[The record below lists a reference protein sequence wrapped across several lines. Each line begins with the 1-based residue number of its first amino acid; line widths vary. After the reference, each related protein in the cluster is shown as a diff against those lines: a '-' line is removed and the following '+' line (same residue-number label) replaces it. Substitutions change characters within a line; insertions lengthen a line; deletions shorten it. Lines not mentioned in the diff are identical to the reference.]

1 MENHAVDEVDLT
13 KSVPGLKRDHWLWL
27 VLSLLF
33 SLALTA
39 LSYRHFQEIE
49 QQKQAQQFISRAD
62 YVAFEL
68 QKKIRSFEQLLRSG
82 AAMWNLF
89 PAVSRQQ
96 WYEFAQHINLDYNY
110 LGVQGLGVALRVP
123 AQHVLSHQQQVQE
136 DGYLEYQIRHGDK
149 VLPEYFPITYIEPF
163 NQRNQRAF
171 GFALNS
177 EAVRASAL
185 QATIESAE
193 PVLTQR
199 TVLLQEDGRD
209 TQFGCL
215 YMQAFY
221 AMNLPVNTRVE
232 RQQAVRGVVYVAFRG
247 RDLVQGIFGND
258 QHDFAL
264 QLFTADK
271 VDPQQM
277 LFSDAWQELPGKSNK
292 PELERILE
300 FGNQRWLM
308 RIRDNTYVDE
318 SARQAN
324 IVLIAGVLLSSL
336 FVILVYNFLQ
346 RQQRIDAKV
355 KRVVWQLS
363 EKEAR
368 YSKLYDAMP
377 EMVLEFQANG
387 CIIGRNPAAQL
398 FFGRILEQAGWQNL
412 TVQQLLADVTIWS
425 WIEVDLKQAKPLLQ
439 YQFISAD
446 HAGRAHSLLLNLL
459 PTLGPNDEYLGGIA
473 LLQNVTALVSAEQKL
488 NAIIANIVDG
498 LIVLND
504 RGNIESFNKS
514 AEHIFAYQASEVLG
528 KNIKILMP
536 ENMRQHHDHF
546 IESYLAGAGMNKL
559 GRGGRILE
567 GLRKNG
573 EIFPIELAIGKIEIA
588 GKIYFSGLV
597 RDLTDIKKNE
607 RIKREFVAAVSHE
620 LRTPLTSI
628 HGSLSLLVA
637 KTFGEIPSQQFKLLQ
652 LAYRNC
658 ERLMALVNDILD
670 VEKIASG
677 KLSLHHQRFDL
688 IPLVKQALEQIAHY
702 ADSMHI
708 HFALVTRSQSAWV
721 VADSNRTLQIL
732 ANLLSNSIKFSPLD
746 GLVEIRVMG
755 SEKFWRVEIQDQGQG
770 IPYEFRERVFA
781 RFAQAEGGD
790 NRRQAGAGLGLSIS
804 KDLVE
809 LMAGEIGFESEPG
822 KGALFWFTLP
832 VAGAEQRLET
842 ELTPLG

>member
-1 MENHAVDEVDLT
+1 MENQAVNEVELEAH
-13 KSVPGLKRDHWLWL
+13 KPGLRRNDWVWLIA
-27 VLSLLF
+27 SLIF
-33 SLALTA
+33 SLGLTA
-39 LSYRHFQEIE
+39 LSYRHFQDIE
-49 QQKQAQQFISRAD
+49 RQKQAQQFVNRAD

-89 PAVSRQQ
+89 PGVSRQQ

-110 LGVQGLGVALRVP
+110 LGVQGLGVAMRIPAQQVP
-123 AQHVLSHQQQVQE
+123 AHEQQVHGE
-136 DGYLEYQIRHGDK
+136 GYPEYRVNFAGK
-149 VLPEYFPITYIEPF
+149 ALPEYFPITYIEPF
-163 NQRNQRAF
+163 NLRNQRAF

-177 EAVRASAL
+177 EPVRARAL
-185 QATIESAE
+185 QATIENAE

-199 TVLLQEDGRD
+199 TVLLQEDGKD
-209 TQFGCL
+209 IQFGCL

-221 AMNLPVNTRVE
+221 AADLPVNTRAE
-232 RQQAVRGVVYVAFRG
+232 RQRAARGVVYVAFRG

-264 QLFTADK
+264 QLFTSEKPESA
-271 VDPQQM
+271 QM
-277 LFSDAWQELPGKSNK
+277 LFSDAWQELPAKQNK
-292 PELERILE
+292 TELERVLE

-308 RIRDNTYVDE
+308 RIRENNYVDE
-318 SARQAN
+318 SARRAN
-324 IVLIAGVLLSSL
+324 IVLIAGLLLSSL
-336 FVILVYNFLQ
+336 FVSLVYNFLQ
-346 RQQRIDAKV
+346 RQQRIDTKV
-355 KRVVWQLS
+355 KTILRQLG

-377 EMVLEFQANG
+377 EMVLEFQVNG
-387 CIIGRNPAAQL
+387 CISGRNPAVIR
-398 FFGRILEQAGWQNL
+398 FFGGILEQQGWQNL
-412 TVQQLLADVTIWS
+412 TVQQLLADITIWG
-425 WIEVDLKQAKPLLQ
+425 WIEAELKQAKPLLQ
-439 YQFISAD
+439 YQFICAD
-446 HAGRAHSLLLNLL
+446 HAGKPHSLLLNLL
-459 PTLGPNDEYLGGIA
+459 PTVGVNGEYLGGIA

-504 RGNIESFNKS
+504 RGKIESFNKS
-514 AEHIFAYQASEVLG
+514 AEHIFGYSADEVLG
-528 KNIKILMP
+528 QNIKILMP
-536 ENMRQHHDHF
+536 EAMRLHHDHY
-546 IESYLAGAGMNKL
+546 IERYLAGAGVSKI
-559 GRGGRILE
+559 GVGGRVLE
-567 GLRKNG
+567 GLRKNS
-573 EIFPIELAIGKIEIA
+573 EVFPMELAIGKIEIA

-597 RDLTDIKKNE
+597 RDLTEIKKNE

-628 HGSLSLLVA
+628 HGSLSLLVG
-637 KTFGEIPSQQFKLLQ
+637 KTFGDMPSQQFKLLQ

-677 KLSLHHQRFDL
+677 KLRLQKQALDL
-688 IPLVKQALEQIAHY
+688 IPLIKQALEQITHY

-721 VADSNRTLQIL
+721 LADSHRTLQVL
-732 ANLLSNSIKFSPLD
+732 ANLLSNSIKFSPVD
-746 GLVEIRVMG
+746 GLVEIRVIG
-755 SEKFWRVEIQDQGQG
+755 SEKYWRVEIQDQGQG

-804 KDLVE
+804 KDLIE

-832 VAGAEQRLET
+832 VSQAEVRLEK
-842 ELTPLG
+842 ELAPLG